1 MKVALQCQSFLT
13 SIVKPNLRLKQS
25 LELNTSVNIL
35 KEELN
40 NSKKKKQAMSF
51 DQVKGFF
58 LIKIKKIKVP

>member
-40 NSKKKKQAMSF
+40 NSKKKNKRCPLIKSR
-51 DQVKGFF
+51 VFF
-58 LIKIKKIKVP
+58 L

>member
-40 NSKKKKQAMSF
+40 NSKKKQAMSF

-58 LIKIKKIKVP
+58 LIKIKKIKVH